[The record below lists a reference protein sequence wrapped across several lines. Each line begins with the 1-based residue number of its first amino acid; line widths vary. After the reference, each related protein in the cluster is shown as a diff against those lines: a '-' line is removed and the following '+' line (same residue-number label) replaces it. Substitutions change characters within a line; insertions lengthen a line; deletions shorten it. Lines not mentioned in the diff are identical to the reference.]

1 MYNWDWKALLI
12 DNGTPFTASPILKE
26 TACGGTEFY
35 LLLDITVTEG
45 YVTLTFPA
53 GMFVVES
60 GRLNAA
66 QTVQIHKAP
75 AWAVD

>member
-53 GMFVVES
+53 RRP
-60 GRLNAA
+60 RLAHDSVTL
-66 QTVQIHKAP
+66 QPSHLFSTFY
-75 AWAVD
+75 W